1 VCYRP
6 KTTRRWCTKCKD
18 VTSWQLDRSI
28 GHSRCIQCHSTSEF
42 AKKVKR
48 DIQEEPKLNK
58 QYVKE
63 QIEAAICE
71 LQEEYDKKIEECNK
85 KITNI
90 CQCPD
95 CGAVTFRDSEHI
107 CLSGKI
113 QETQNVIPRKTIG
126 DYILSEIFKIPPEI
140 DDVIDSDSGY
150 TSQGIVN
157 RVISAGCMGTK
168 HAISSALSD
177 MVKQKKIYR
186 RAATIKITTTSKS
199 NKKFEKEISGF
210 IYWRK

>member
-1 VCYRP
+1 
-6 KTTRRWCTKCKD
+6 
-18 VTSWQLDRSI
+18 
-28 GHSRCIQCHSTSEF
+28 
-42 AKKVKR
+42 
-48 DIQEEPKLNK
+48 LNK